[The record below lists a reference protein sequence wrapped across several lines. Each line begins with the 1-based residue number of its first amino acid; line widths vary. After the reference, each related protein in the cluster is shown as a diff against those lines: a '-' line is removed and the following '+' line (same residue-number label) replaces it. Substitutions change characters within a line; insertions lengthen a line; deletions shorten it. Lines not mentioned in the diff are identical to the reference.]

1 MIKDTNVTKSEPV
14 TSEQI
19 ESYMNAVGK
28 ETVAEICVAITNR
41 LQEACAHVG
50 DVYIELEHKF
60 PEIMAALGFA
70 AIATC
75 NALPIESE
83 HAPVCVVVGSAPGI
97 QHATQPLIEAFN
109 KIQQEVNRDKEI
121 TGKVQ

>member
-1 MIKDTNVTKSEPV
+1 MIKDVNISRSEPI

-19 ESYMNAVGK
+19 ESYINAVGR
-28 ETVAEICVAITNR
+28 ETVSEICVDITKR
-41 LQEACAHVG
+41 LQDACEHVG

-60 PEIMAALGFA
+60 PEIMAAMGFA

-97 QHATQPLIEAFN
+97 QHAAQPLIDAFN
-109 KIQQEVNRDKEI
+109 KIQQEVNRDREA
-121 TGKVQ
+121 

>member
-1 MIKDTNVTKSEPV
+1 MIKDTNVTRSKPV

-28 ETVAEICVAITNR
+28 ETVAEICVDITKR
-41 LQEACAHVG
+41 LQAACENVG
-50 DVYIELEHKF
+50 NVYLELEHKF

-75 NALPIESE
+75 NALPIEAE
-83 HAPVCVVVGSAPGI
+83 HAPVCLVVGSAPGI
-97 QHATQPLIEAFN
+97 QHAAQPLIEAFN
-109 KIQQEVNRDKEI
+109 KIQQEINNDKEAR
-121 TGKVQ
+121 G